1 MIDKTPNI
9 TEPNASVSGFVD
21 KISTITEETGGEEY
35 VKVSGEQISENLK
48 NINECLKL
56 LLKRVKDVEAYVSE
70 LPTPDKTY
78 YKPKGYE
85 DYKNLAENFT
95 EIYTRL
101 DKIENGMQD

>member
-9 TEPNASVSGFVD
+9 TEPVSGVN
-21 KISTITEETGGEEY
+21 
-35 VKVSGEQISENLK
+35 GEQIGEAIK

-56 LLKRVKDVEAYVSE
+56 LSKRVKDVETYVSE

-95 EIYTRL
+95 EIYKRL
-101 DKIENGMQD
+101 DKIDGMQD